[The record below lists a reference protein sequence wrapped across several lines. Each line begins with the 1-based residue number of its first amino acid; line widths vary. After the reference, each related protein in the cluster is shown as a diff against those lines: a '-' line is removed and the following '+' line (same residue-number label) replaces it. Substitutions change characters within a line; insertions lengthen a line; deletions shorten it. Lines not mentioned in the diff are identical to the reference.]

1 MQDDGKTPPAHED
14 DESLNPLNIT
24 ENQAAELDESYGD
37 DDETVGEGEEDIPLP
52 NQDGD
57 ADGDLDENE
66 SGDHDN
72 A

>member
-1 MQDDGKTPPAHED
+1 MQDDGKVSPSHED
-14 DESLNPLNIT
+14 DDRNPLNIT
-24 ENQAAELDESYGD
+24 ENQAEELDESYGD
-37 DDETVGEGEEDIPLP
+37 DDQTVGPGEEDIPLP

-66 SGDHDN
+66 SGDHNN